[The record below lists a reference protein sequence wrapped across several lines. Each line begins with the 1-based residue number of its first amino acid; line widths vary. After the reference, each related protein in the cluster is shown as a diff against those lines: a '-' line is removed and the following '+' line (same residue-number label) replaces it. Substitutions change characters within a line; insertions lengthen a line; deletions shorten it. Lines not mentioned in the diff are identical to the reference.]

1 MRTIGGKARLVT
13 LGLLLLAVVAV
24 GTAGYVLIAHSSA
37 LDALYMTVISVTTVG
52 YREVFPLDAAGK
64 IFTMVLI
71 ITGLGLVF
79 YFLNT
84 IIENTM
90 EGRIRKI
97 LGRRKMEKNMSRM
110 KGHVVVAGFGR
121 MGEVVCRELWTAGV
135 DFIVI
140 DNAGP
145 RFALAEERNYAVLN
159 ASAADEEVLK
169 AAGIEKARVFISLL
183 SDDADNILAVLTA
196 RDLNPALVI
205 ISRALDAANESKLL
219 KAGATR
225 VVSPYEL
232 SSHRIVR
239 MVQKPNVVDFMDFL
253 LSSPKYSLSLEE
265 RVIGERSDLNGK
277 VIREAGFRERFD
289 AIVVAVRRKGEMT
302 FNPSPDFALQGG
314 DILILLGEREGL
326 QLIA

>member
-1 MRTIGGKARLVT
+1 MKHIVRNVRLLT
-13 LGLLLLAVVAV
+13 LGVLLMAVVAV
-24 GTAGYVLIAHSSA
+24 GTIGYVLIARSS
-37 LDALYMTVISVTTVG
+37 LVDALYMTIISVTTVG
-52 YREVFPLDAAGK
+52 YREVIPLTTAGK
-64 IFTMVLI
+64 IFTMALI

-97 LGRRKMEKNMSRM
+97 LGRRKMEKNMARM
-110 KGHVVVAGFGR
+110 KNHVVVAGFGR
-121 MGEVVCRELWTAGV
+121 MGEVVCRELSEAHV

-140 DNAGP
+140 ESSP
-145 RFALAEERNYAVLN
+145 QRFALAEEKNYAVLN
-159 ASAADEEVLK
+159 ASASEEEVLK

-183 SDDADNILAVLTA
+183 SDDADNLFAVLTA
-196 RDLNPALVI
+196 RELRPSLI
-205 ISRALDAANESKLL
+205 IITRALDSVNETKLL

-239 MVQKPNVVDFMDFL
+239 MVQKPNVVDFIDFL
-253 LSSPKYSLSLEE
+253 LTSPKYTLSLEE
-265 RVIGERSDLNGK
+265 RVVGETSGLKGK
-277 VIREAGFRERFD
+277 VIREASFRDRFN
-289 AIVVAVRRKGEMT
+289 AIIVAVRREGEMI
-302 FNPSPDFALQGG
+302 FNPSPDLTLQAG

-326 QLIA
+326 KEVV

>member
-1 MRTIGGKARLVT
+1 MRPIVRNVRLLTV
-13 LGLLLLAVVAV
+13 GLLLLAVFAV
-24 GTAGYVLIAHSSA
+24 GTVGYALIGGSS
-37 LDALYMTVISVTTVG
+37 LVDALYMTVISVTTVG
-52 YREVFPLDAAGK
+52 YREVIPLTTAGK

-97 LGRRKMEKNMSRM
+97 LGRRKMEKNMARM
-110 KGHVVVAGFGR
+110 KNHVIVAGFGR
-121 MGEVVCRELWTAGV
+121 MGEVVCRELSEARV
-135 DFIVI
+135 DFVVI
-140 DNAGP
+140 ENSP
-145 RFALAEERNYAVLN
+145 QRFALAEEKNYAVLN
-159 ASAADEEVLK
+159 ASASDEEVLR

-183 SDDADNILAVLTA
+183 SDDADNLFAVLTA
-196 RDLNPALVI
+196 RELRPGLVI
-205 ISRALDAANESKLL
+205 ITRALDSLNENKLL

-239 MVQKPNVVDFMDFL
+239 MVQKPNVVDFFDFL
-253 LSSPKYSLSLEE
+253 LTSPKYALSLEE
-265 RVIGERSDLNGK
+265 RVVGENSALSGTI
-277 VIREAGFRERFD
+277 IREAGFRDRFN
-289 AIVVAVRRKGEMT
+289 AIIVAVRRKGEMI
-302 FNPSPDFALQGG
+302 FNPSPDLTLQAG

-326 QLIA
+326 EGIV

>member
-1 MRTIGGKARLVT
+1 MRKIGSNTRLMT
-13 LGLLLLAVVAV
+13 LAVLLLGVVAA
-24 GTAGYVLIAHSSA
+24 GTVGYVLIARSSWI
-37 LDALYMTVISVTTVG
+37 DALYMTVISVTTVG
-52 YREVFPLDAAGK
+52 YREVFPLTGAGK
-64 IFTMVLI
+64 IFTMALI

-110 KGHVVVAGFGR
+110 KSHVVVAGFGR
-121 MGEVVCRELWTAGV
+121 MGEVVCRELWSAHV

-140 DNAGP
+140 ETAAP

-159 ASAADEEVLK
+159 ASASDEEVLK

-196 RDLNPALVI
+196 RELNPGLVI
-205 ISRALDAANESKLL
+205 ISRALDSANENKLL

-253 LSSPKYSLSLEE
+253 LSSPKYALSLEE
-265 RVIGERSDLNGK
+265 RVVGERSELNGK
-277 VIREAGFRERFD
+277 IIREAGFRDRFD

-314 DILILLGEREGL
+314 DILILLGQREGL
-326 QLIA
+326 QTIV